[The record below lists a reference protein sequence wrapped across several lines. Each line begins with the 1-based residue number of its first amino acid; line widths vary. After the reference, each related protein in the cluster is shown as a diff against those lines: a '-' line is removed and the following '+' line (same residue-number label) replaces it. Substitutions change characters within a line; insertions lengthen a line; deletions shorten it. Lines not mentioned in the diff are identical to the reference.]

1 MHLQVEN
8 EMLKTEKSQLDSRVE
23 AQRAEVNRLKT
34 DKADLQDD
42 LRRKLRRIDVLKE
55 ELTWAKSVTLCFTE
69 SC

>member
-42 LRRKLRRIDVLKE
+42 LRRRLRRIDALKE
-55 ELTWAKSVTLCFTE
+55 ELTRAKSVTLCFTE